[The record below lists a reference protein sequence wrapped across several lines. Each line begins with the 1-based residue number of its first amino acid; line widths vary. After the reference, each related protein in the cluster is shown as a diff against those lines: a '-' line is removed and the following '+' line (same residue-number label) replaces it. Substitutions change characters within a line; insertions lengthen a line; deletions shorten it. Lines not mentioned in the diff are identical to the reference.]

1 MKTISSKSGL
11 LRALGLIRETG
22 SDTDEMKRQK
32 KMQNAADR
40 IRGSTMS
47 EEDDEAATE
56 PAKEEPKKSVEKP
69 PEKPSEKKKSGDL
82 PGSKELRDNPP
93 KIPAVVTGLSIIDR
107 INKIRAGSSMK
118 NDKVMKAIDG
128 YVTSLPTSQAQDL
141 YTFLDA
147 LARIILAGMDP
158 SEVPVPKQAK
168 GAKAVEPSTSKP
180 SVVKGKSKKKASAE
194 EVPIVTLAEGVKRR
208 LKEVDVPVR
217 NGKLVPFGSRS
228 HIADLESR
236 IDDLERIRSYQEAGS
251 DSRHVM
257 GLAIKALKSQLR
269 AAERMNGSGNPR
281 VQPVPPIVEKDK

>member
-1 MKTISSKSGL
+1 MKTISSKNGL

-22 SDTDEMKRQK
+22 SDTDEVKKQR

-47 EEDDEAATE
+47 EEEDDPAAE
-56 PAKEEPKKSVEKP
+56 PAKEEPEKP
-69 PEKPSEKKKSGDL
+69 EAKPADKKKSGDL
-82 PGSKELRDNPP
+82 PGSKELKDTPP
-93 KIPAVVTGLSIIDR
+93 KIPGVVTGLSIIDR

-128 YVTSLPTSQAQDL
+128 YVTSLPTTQAQDL
-141 YTFLDA
+141 YTYLDA

-158 SEVPVPKQAK
+158 AEVPVPKQAK
-168 GAKAVEPSTSKP
+168 GSKAVEPSSSSPTI
-180 SVVKGKSKKKASAE
+180 VKGKPKKKKTPSK

-257 GLAIKALKSQLR
+257 GLAIKALRSQLR